1 GNPNDLG
8 AWFGFCA
15 VYFTILGI
23 ETRRQWIRAVAFV
36 LAGACTF
43 VVGLTVSRAPL
54 LAAAICVVF
63 AFRRVLKRGFIPV
76 LSLVIVAWIAYGA
89 GVFDRATSLYQE
101 RGLEETGRFLVW
113 PLAIERFLRVPL
125 TGVGASHID
134 TFVPEKGI
142 AVSPHNS
149 FLFIAL
155 ASGVVP

>member
-1 GNPNDLG
+1 IAVFLIGVSTLPFMTAFQNAADRAGLEKGIGIGNPNDLG

-23 ETRRQWIRAVAFV
+23 ETRRQWIRALAFV
-36 LAGACTF
+36 LAGACIF

-54 LAAAICVVF
+54 LAAAICIVF

-113 PLAIERFLRVPL
+113 PLAIERFL
-125 TGVGASHID
+125 
-134 TFVPEKGI
+134 
-142 AVSPHNS
+142 
-149 FLFIAL
+149 
-155 ASGVVP
+155 